1 MYRHVGADGAIEGLW
16 WYQAVSLGY
25 SVPVIGVTSVYLRVE
40 RCISGLLVVGIG
52 CSDSG
57 VV

>member
-1 MYRHVGADGAIEGLW
+1 MIALYRHVGADGAIEGLW
-16 WYQAVSLGY
+16 WYQAVPVS
-25 SVPVIGVTSVYLRVE
+25 SVCMRVE
-40 RCISGLLVVGIG
+40 RRISGLLVAGIG